1 MAIFYTDT
9 GSLSLLEV
17 SRSLTVSGS
26 GSGIFKVTGSTGG
39 IFEISDIT
47 SAGNL
52 FTVTSAS
59 IDVLSVGSNHV
70 KISASLITTG
80 SIIST
85 VNIFSRGGTV
95 SDYTNGITNNQWY
108 AVWRCPFSCSVTA
121 MYGLRDGGT
130 TAQINARRSGSTG
143 YALHTGSNLTL
154 TTQDVWTAVN
164 SVQNVSYVAGDSLE
178 IIISGSGGS
187 PNQVGVQVDFVRV

>member
-9 GSLSLLEV
+9 GSFGEVTISGSSFQLLLVSGTAGAIFEVNNSPGSSEVLSV
-17 SRSLTVSGS
+17 SSASAEFLKINNDYTTIISGSLTVTNN
-26 GSGIFKVTGSTGG
+26 V
-39 IFEISDIT
+39 
-47 SAGNL
+47 
-52 FTVTSAS
+52 
-59 IDVLSVGSNHV
+59 
-70 KISASLITTG
+70 
-80 SIIST
+80 
-85 VNIFSRGGTV
+85 FSRGGTI

-143 YALHTGSNLTL
+143 YSLHTGSNLTL

-187 PNQVGVQVDFVRV
+187 PNQVSVQVDFVRV